1 MYLKTQINCSG
12 YCTHPECSVLRRG
25 GLKSRSFPATYLLIE
40 HPLHGPSLYDTGYGE
55 AFIEGTNT
63 FPLNI
68 YRRVTPVYF
77 NNDQSAKAQLEK
89 QGIKATD
96 IRYVFIS
103 HFHGDHIGGI
113 SDFPNATYVCSRAGF
128 NSIKNK
134 RGIFALLNGFVPN
147 TIPTDFM
154 NRVEF
159 IEDSLICMSHPL
171 MNYFKNVWDFFGDQ
185 SLYLVELP
193 GHAPGQLGALI
204 KRDDEYLFVV
214 ADAAWTMQS
223 VIENVAPIPL
233 AALLFDNWKIYKET
247 LSTLNK
253 IHSLEENVQIF
264 PVHCQETFDLLKG

>member
-113 SDFPNATYVCSRAGF
+113 SDF
-128 NSIKNK
+128 
-134 RGIFALLNGFVPN
+134 VPN

-204 KRDDEYLFVV
+204 KRDNEYLFVV